1 MNSGPPRSLHL
12 SSLRWDGLHLALGL
26 SVVMLS
32 TRALASEATPLD
44 VAPSDF
50 EELSGGHTTVF
61 DATRNA
67 FSLPVRNLSEEH
79 RAAFFVGN
87 SFFNQNWIV
96 APASPAGRD
105 GLGPLFNAR
114 SCSACH
120 FKDGRSQP
128 PEPGVPMTVMLLRAS
143 VPGRG
148 PHGEPVPDPIYGG
161 QIQGQAIPGVAPEAD
176 AVVSYEEQPGQ
187 FVDGEKYSLRKPTY
201 TLRNFGYG
209 LAATNLLLSPRVAPA
224 MIGVGLLEAV
234 PEETIYALADPD
246 DRNGDG
252 ISGRVNVVW
261 DQVAEK
267 KALGRFGWKA
277 EQPTV
282 HQQSATAFVQ
292 DIGITS
298 SFHPAENNTASQVI
312 HTKQPAQHTPEV
324 SDKILGDVVAYSCLL
339 GVPARRKVSDSV
351 VQRGQRLFSEAGCVK
366 CHLPVLKT
374 ASSWK
379 FPELAGQI
387 IRPYTDL
394 LLHDMGD
401 ALSDH
406 RPSFEAE
413 GREWRTPPL
422 WGIGLVEKVNGH
434 TSFLHDGRA
443 RNFSEAILWHDGE
456 AKASGET
463 FRTMPRMDREALLE
477 FLKSL

>member
-1 MNSGPPRSLHL
+1 ML
-12 SSLRWDGLHLALGL
+12 LA
-26 SVVMLS
+26 
-32 TRALASEATPLD
+32 TPAIASEATPPD
-44 VAPSDF
+44 VAPSDS
-50 EELSGGHTTVF
+50 EELSGGDTTVF

-67 FSLPVRNLSEEH
+67 FSFPVRNILDEH

-87 SFFNQNWIV
+87 SFFNQNWVV
-96 APASPAGRD
+96 APASTAGRD

-128 PEPGVPMTVMLLRAS
+128 PKPGEPMTVMLLRAS

-148 PHGEPVPDPIYGG
+148 PHGEPLPDPVYGG
-161 QIQGQAIPGVAPEAD
+161 QIQGQGIPGVTAEAD
-176 AVVSYEEQPGQ
+176 AFVSYEEQPGQ
-187 FVDGEKYSLRKPTY
+187 FADGEKFSLRKPSY
-201 TLRNFGYG
+201 SLRNLGYG
-209 LAATNLLLSPRVAPA
+209 PAATNLLLSPRVAPA
-224 MIGVGLLEAV
+224 MIGLGLLEAV
-234 PEETIYALADPD
+234 PEETIRALADPH
-246 DRNGDG
+246 DRDGDG
-252 ISGRVNVVW
+252 ISGRVNMVW
-261 DQVAEK
+261 DQVAGK

-298 SFHPAENNTASQVI
+298 SVHPAENNTVLQVI
-312 HTKQPAQHTPEV
+312 HKKQPAQHAPEV

-339 GVPARRKVSDSV
+339 GVPARRKVSDPV
-351 VQRGQRLFSEAGCVK
+351 VQRGQRLFSEAGCAK
-366 CHLPVLKT
+366 CHLPVLQT

-379 FPELAGQI
+379 FSELAGQT

-394 LLHDMGD
+394 LLHDLGEG
-401 ALSDH
+401 LSDH
-406 RPSFEAE
+406 RPSFEAG

-443 RNFSEAILWHDGE
+443 RNLSEAILWHEGE
-456 AKASGET
+456 AKLSGEN
-463 FRTMPRMDREALLE
+463 FRSMPRMDREALLE

>member
-1 MNSGPPRSLHL
+1 MNSSPPPSRRFA
-12 SSLRWDGLHLALGL
+12 SLRLAWLLLAVGFGAVILG
-26 SVVMLS
+26 
-32 TRALASEATPLD
+32 TRAPASEATP
-44 VAPSDF
+44 PDF
-50 EELSGGHTTVF
+50 TPADSEELSGGDTTVF

-67 FSLPVRNLSEEH
+67 FSFPVRNLKEEH

-176 AVVSYEEQPGQ
+176 AVISYEEQPGQ
-187 FVDGEKYSLRKPTY
+187 FADGEKYSLRKPTY

-209 LAATNLLLSPRVAPA
+209 PAATNLLLSPRVAPA

-234 PEETIYALADPD
+234 PEETIRALEDPD

-298 SFHPAENNTASQVI
+298 SVHPRDNNTALQVI
-312 HTKQPAQHTPEV
+312 HTRQLAQHTSEV
-324 SDKILGDVVAYSCLL
+324 SDKILSDVVAYSCLL

-351 VQRGQRLFSEAGCVK
+351 VQRGQRLFSEAGCTK

-443 RNFSEAILWHDGE
+443 RNLSEAILWHDGE
-456 AKASGET
+456 AKASGAT
-463 FRTMPRMDREALLE
+463 FRSMPRMDREALLE

>member
-1 MNSGPPRSLHL
+1 V
-12 SSLRWDGLHLALGL
+12 GL
-26 SVVMLS
+26 SAVRLA
-32 TRALASEATPLD
+32 TRALASEATPPD

-50 EELSGGHTTVF
+50 EELSGGDTTVF

-79 RAAFFVGN
+79 RAAFYVGN

-96 APASPAGRD
+96 APASSAGRD

-209 LAATNLLLSPRVAPA
+209 LPATNLLLSPRVAPA

-234 PEETIYALADPD
+234 PEETIRALADPD

-292 DIGITS
+292 DLGITS
-298 SFHPAENNTASQVI
+298 SLHPAENNTALQVI
-312 HTKQPAQHTPEV
+312 HTKQPAQHTSEV

-351 VQRGQRLFSEAGCVK
+351 VQLGQRLFSESGCTH
-366 CHLPVLKT
+366 CHVPVLKT

-387 IRPYTDL
+387 IRPYSDL

-401 ALSDH
+401 ALSDR

-443 RNFSEAILWHDGE
+443 RNLSEAILWHDGE
-456 AKASGET
+456 AKPSGDT
-463 FRTMPRMDREALLE
+463 FRSMPRMDREALLE